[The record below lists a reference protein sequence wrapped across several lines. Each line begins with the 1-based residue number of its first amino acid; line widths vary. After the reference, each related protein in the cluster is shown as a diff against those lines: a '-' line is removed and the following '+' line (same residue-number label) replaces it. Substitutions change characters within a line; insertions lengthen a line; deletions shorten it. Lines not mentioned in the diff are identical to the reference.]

1 MDNDID
7 PKILEEIRK
16 LSISSNVKFNRF
28 FGDLTPETKN
38 VLETI
43 IRHYIPKL
51 KSIKN
56 LTIQKYAAHDKG
68 RGRITDMEIEMI
80 DGESIWVEMQNWNEK
95 IEEVKF
101 SRWDDLKHLQL
112 KKAKGRKCYLFVLLN
127 VKESEEEYKIWDGFR
142 DLEAIRY
149 SMKPDYHDRG
159 MNEEIFPEEADGV
172 IIFLNTER
180 LSGRKDT
187 LGDIFHDLLVPGN
200 VELKNK
206 DMEKRRKEVFTDE
219 EIRKMCIEEQK
230 LVDKFTEENRISD
243 IKFMYTEGI
252 SPEKIAKGTKLTL
265 EKVKKILEIE

>member
-1 MDNDID
+1 
-7 PKILEEIRK
+7 
-16 LSISSNVKFNRF
+16 
-28 FGDLTPETKN
+28 
-38 VLETI
+38 
-43 IRHYIPKL
+43 
-51 KSIKN
+51 
-56 LTIQKYAAHDKG
+56 
-68 RGRITDMEIEMI
+68 
-80 DGESIWVEMQNWNEK
+80 
-95 IEEVKF
+95 
-101 SRWDDLKHLQL
+101 
-112 KKAKGRKCYLFVLLN
+112 
-127 VKESEEEYKIWDGFR
+127 
-142 DLEAIRY
+142 
-149 SMKPDYHDRG
+149 MKPDYHDGG

-206 DMEKRRKEVFTDE
+206 DMEKRRKEVFTE
-219 EIRKMCIEEQK
+219 EEVRKMCIEEQK

>member
-1 MDNDID
+1 
-7 PKILEEIRK
+7 
-16 LSISSNVKFNRF
+16 
-28 FGDLTPETKN
+28 
-38 VLETI
+38 
-43 IRHYIPKL
+43 
-51 KSIKN
+51 
-56 LTIQKYAAHDKG
+56 
-68 RGRITDMEIEMI
+68 
-80 DGESIWVEMQNWNEK
+80 
-95 IEEVKF
+95 
-101 SRWDDLKHLQL
+101 
-112 KKAKGRKCYLFVLLN
+112 
-127 VKESEEEYKIWDGFR
+127 
-142 DLEAIRY
+142 
-149 SMKPDYHDRG
+149 MKPDYHDGG